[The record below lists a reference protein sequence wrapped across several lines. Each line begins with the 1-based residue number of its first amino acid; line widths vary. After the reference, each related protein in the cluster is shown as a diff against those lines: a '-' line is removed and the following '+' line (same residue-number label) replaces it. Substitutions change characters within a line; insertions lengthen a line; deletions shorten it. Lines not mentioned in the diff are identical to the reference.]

1 MTEPVP
7 SEHSHGHENRC
18 HSYQALRLTQK
29 SMLRLSPALYIWPS
43 LSYLD
48 WIVEMKLP
56 ALVLAGGHAK
66 PLVAPAAD
74 ELFTHALVMFC
85 SRPQGPVYDIRTPTT
100 LEEGFWNCQNR
111 VVGPAAD
118 KFFKHASVI
127 ISFQSPWTGLRHP
140 NSNHFGGRVLELC
153 RGSSSR

>member
-7 SEHSHGHENRC
+7 CEHSHGHENRC

-48 WIVEMKLP
+48 WIVEMKRP

-74 ELFTHALVMFC
+74 ELFTYALVMFC
-85 SRPQGPVYDIRTPTT
+85 SRPQGPVYDIRTPTS
-100 LEEGFWNCQNR
+100 LEEGFWNC

-118 KFFKHASVI
+118 EFFKHASVI
-127 ISFQSPWTGLRHP
+127 ISFQSPRTGLRHP